1 MNLSKTNNSEK
12 GKISIK
18 VPIREEYTSLLPFSL
33 KSRNGIAITFSYF
46 GDKHEVGQVLQS
58 ASHKTRAYFKNANL
72 LQGFLVAGRVIKIL
86 KIAQAN
92 GELMEMAEEIN
103 IDIISLITYLETLE
117 NDSARIEYL
126 GETYPD
132 LCIFALR

>member
-1 MNLSKTNNSEK
+1 M
-12 GKISIK
+12 
-18 VPIREEYTSLLPFSL
+18 
-33 KSRNGIAITFSYF
+33 
-46 GDKHEVGQVLQS
+46 QS
-58 ASHKTRAYFKNANL
+58 ASHQTRAYFKNANL
-72 LQGFLVAGRVIKIL
+72 LQGFLVAGRLIKIL